1 MLYGGTI
8 NLHHKEGI
16 VPPFRLFRKQ
26 PLDLVAS
33 QIAELHQRS
42 EAAADTSEPAGCPDP
57 SSDPSLVAAGGWC
70 APTETIYGLL
80 DLPKIGVRRGGFQ
93 HGGIVKGP
101 RKQWLQDEFVL
112 PAPDK
117 SWIDMGP
124 IND

>member
-8 NLHHKEGI
+8 NLHYKEGI

-33 QIAELHQRS
+33 QIADLRQRA
-42 EAAADTSEPAGCPDP
+42 ETAADIKEPFRH
-57 SSDPSLVAAGGWC
+57 LVASGGWC
-70 APTETIYGLL
+70 APSEVSYGLL
-80 DLPKIGVRRGGFQ
+80 DLPEIGVRRGG
-93 HGGIVKGP
+93 IKP
-101 RKQWLQDEFVL
+101 R
-112 PAPDK
+112 PAPDT